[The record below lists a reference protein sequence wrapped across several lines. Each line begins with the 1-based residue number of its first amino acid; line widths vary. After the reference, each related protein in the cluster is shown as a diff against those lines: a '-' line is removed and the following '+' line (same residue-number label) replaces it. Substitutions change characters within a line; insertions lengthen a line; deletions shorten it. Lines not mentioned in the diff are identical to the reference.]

1 MLFTSVKVKIFS
13 VTTLLWQ
20 KWQTMIMLG
29 RNKKTIL
36 SYKCI
41 VKAALLRK
49 GACNKESRLELYQ
62 CSVEKATVKTILVV

>member
-1 MLFTSVKVKIFS
+1 
-13 VTTLLWQ
+13 
-20 KWQTMIMLG
+20 MIMLG

-36 SYKCI
+36 PYKCI